1 MGDDSDK
8 SAESSDLRDTS
19 DESEQ
24 DIYTKTLSTGPK
36 MNACFKAPLF
46 WPDPGIISVEVITV
60 KYADHPV
67 LRNVIFGG
75 KRRAIKGVIIAP
87 PLWPS
92 DGHIVFRDVSA
103 RYAAHLNPVVRNL
116 TVEIKAGEKH
126 RVSTI
131 LDADKIITLENGV
144 MVEYGDP
151 QTLMKKEGSVFAS
164 LVSADK

>member
-1 MGDDSDK
+1 MQPIFVCR
-8 SAESSDLRDTS
+8 ATQEALEMRSSDVCI
-19 DESEQ
+19 Q
-24 DIYTKTLSTGPK
+24 ADILKNTTAFLLYRS
-36 MNACFKAPLF
+36 FKAPLF